1 MTSSKFTVTI
11 ESIGNQCN
19 TPIIFNQPRR
29 MAQNL
34 KVNIMAKTTQSNA
47 QSNAQSARAK
57 TAPNAPKISALVH
70 AVQPSAPVGE
80 SVSAAQTAAMEAVK
94 LYVTAGK
101 REASVRESATESM
114 ATFIRTL
121 HGDIAPKDIAQMLY
135 GHGTTKSKKADEV
148 VYLRSVIIYNA
159 YNKVFERG
167 VYEPAD
173 KKAARLAEAQA
184 KKADEKADES
194 TAENAPPH
202 EYSDAEK
209 LSKVDDLRLEYM
221 LTLVARELAA
231 RGYDVQKMARA
242 AVR

>member
-1 MTSSKFTVTI
+1 MTK
-11 ESIGNQCN
+11 
-19 TPIIFNQPRR
+19 
-29 MAQNL
+29 L
-34 KVNIMAKTTQSNA
+34 TQSTRSA
-47 QSNAQSARAK
+47 ARTARAK
-57 TAPNAPKISALVH
+57 STPNAPKISAIIH

-80 SVSAAQTAAMEAVK
+80 AVSSAQAAAVEAVK

-101 REASVRESATESM
+101 REASARASATEAM
-114 ATFIRTL
+114 ATYIRTL
-121 HGDIAPKDIAQMLY
+121 HGDYAPKDIAQMLY
-135 GHGTTKSKKADEV
+135 GHGTTKSKKAEEV

-184 KKADEKADES
+184 AKTEAPAPDE
-194 TAENAPPH
+194 TTPPH

-221 LTLVARELAA
+221 LTLVARELTS
-231 RGYDVQKMARA
+231 RGYDVPKMALA
-242 AVR
+242 AIK

>member
-1 MTSSKFTVTI
+1 
-11 ESIGNQCN
+11 
-19 TPIIFNQPRR
+19 
-29 MAQNL
+29 
-34 KVNIMAKTTQSNA
+34 MAKTTQSNA

-57 TAPNAPKISALVH
+57 TAPNAPKISALVQ
-70 AVQPSAPVGE
+70 AVKPSAPIGE
-80 SVSAAQTAAMEAVK
+80 SVSAVQAAAMEAVK

-101 REASVRESATESM
+101 REASARASATEAM

-148 VYLRSVIIYNA
+148 VYLRSVVIYNA

-173 KKAARLAEAQA
+173 KKAARLADAAA
-184 KKADEKADES
+184 KKVESSAPDE
-194 TAENAPPH
+194 TTPPH

-209 LSKVDDLRLEYM
+209 LAKVEDLRLEYM
-221 LTLVARELAA
+221 FKLVAKELSS
-231 RGYDVQKMARA
+231 RGYDVQKLTRVAIK
-242 AVR
+242 

>member
-1 MTSSKFTVTI
+1 MTK
-11 ESIGNQCN
+11 
-19 TPIIFNQPRR
+19 
-29 MAQNL
+29 L
-34 KVNIMAKTTQSNA
+34 A
-47 QSNAQSARAK
+47 QSTRSATRTK
-57 TAPNAPKISALVH
+57 PTQNAPKISALVH
-70 AVQPSAPVGE
+70 AVKPAQPVGE
-80 SVSAAQTAAMEAVK
+80 VVSSTQAAALEAVK

-101 REASVRESATESM
+101 REASARASATDAM

-135 GHGTTKSKKADEV
+135 GHGTTKSKKADET

-173 KKAARLAEAQA
+173 KKAARLAEVRA
-184 KKADEKADES
+184 KKADENTE
-194 TAENAPPH
+194 ENAPPH

-209 LSKVDDLRLEYM
+209 LAKVDDLRLEYM
-221 LTLVARELAA
+221 LTLVARELTS

-242 AVR
+242 AIK